1 MQRASERDR
10 FAGAPAE
17 RQREHTGMHQYIL
30 DVTDTVRRTYAAVLR
45 RAAVRRALHA
55 GGRDHQLDKAHSR
68 AYAHSSALAVL
79 HDQMRR
85 CSRAGATLEE
95 LLRLPESLYEYA
107 FLLKGPQRRSLD
119 AIDSEEARADADEDI
134 LQMRRRV
141 RGETPAGNRE
151 EADVCARLATL
162 NTERAIALRVRAD
175 QLETMG
181 VCA

>member
-1 MQRASERDR
+1 MQRAIQQGR
-10 FAGAPAE
+10 FAGGAE
-17 RQREHTGMHQYIL
+17 TVRREVRQYIL
-30 DVTDTVRRTYAAVLR
+30 DVTDVVRRTYAAVMR

-55 GGRDHQLDKAHSR
+55 HGRDHQLDKAHSR

-79 HDQMRR
+79 HDQMKRL
-85 CSRAGATLEE
+85 SDAGATLEE

-119 AIDSEEARADADEDI
+119 AIDSEEARVDAEEDI
-134 LQMRRRV
+134 VQMRRRV

-151 EADVCARLATL
+151 EADVCARMATL

-175 QLETMG
+175 QLETRG